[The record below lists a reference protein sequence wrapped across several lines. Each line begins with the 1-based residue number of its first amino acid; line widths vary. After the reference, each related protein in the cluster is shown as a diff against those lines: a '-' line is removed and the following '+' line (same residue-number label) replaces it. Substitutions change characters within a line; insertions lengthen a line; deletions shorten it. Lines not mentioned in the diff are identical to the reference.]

1 MLFIRTTL
9 LLGLG
14 VLILPTDHDSQARV
28 YAGAKTAVH
37 WTSTFCDRNPETCV
51 QGRQGWAVFVK
62 KAEFGFKMA
71 LDLLN
76 ERDQPKTLT
85 SAAPQSSSGHATSL
99 PPLPAAPMKRTTDTL
114 HAHDFEPAGRGKT
127 AKSGG

>member
-28 YAGAKTAVH
+28 YAGAKTAVQ
-37 WTSTFCDRNPETCV
+37 WTSTFCERNPETCV
-51 QGRQGWAVFVK
+51 QSRQAWAVFVK

-71 LDLLN
+71 IDLLN

-85 SAAPQSSSGHATSL
+85 SAAPQPS
-99 PPLPAAPMKRTTDTL
+99 APIKRTSDTL
-114 HAHDFEPAGRGKT
+114 HAHDLEPAWRGKT